1 MKKLKY
7 ILIIPILIA
16 SYALWKLCKYWFKP
30 TGGNEGWIAETQP
43 SEPWQYWTDI
53 FWKVFFTL
61 YNGLEIHNA
70 HYVPQD
76 KETSFVT
83 VANHES
89 ILDGFIMGLSVMRPL
104 YIMVKKEAF
113 EVPIKGFYLRKVL
126 CYPVDRSK
134 TDSTAIK
141 TAFKYLSEG
150 KCLGIFPEG
159 TRNRKGFVSEFKPGA
174 IKLAIKKKIPILPAY
189 IANSHNI
196 TPIDCIL
203 PRPAKL
209 KVIFL
214 EPIDTKAELEAGK
227 NEKDIIEMLYKRIT
241 DVGTQT
247 MGYDVRDPEYLA
259 RLEQQSQAPLGVVS
273 GK

>member
-1 MKKLKY
+1 MKKCKLKY
-7 ILIIPILIA
+7 ILLIPAALA
-16 SYALWKLCKYWFKP
+16 AYAIWKLCRYWLKP

-43 SEPWQYWTDI
+43 SEPWQYWTDWFWII
-53 FWKVFFTL
+53 FFKL

-70 HYVPQD
+70 HYIPQD
-76 KETSFVT
+76 KNVNFVT

-89 ILDGFIMGLSVMRPL
+89 ILDGFIMGLSVFRPL
-104 YIMVKKEAF
+104 YMMVKKEAF
-113 EVPIKGFYLRKVL
+113 EIPIKGYYLRKVL

-141 TAFKYLSEG
+141 TALKYLSEG

-159 TRNRKGFVSEFKPGA
+159 TRNRQGFVSEFKPGA
-174 IKLAIKKKIPILPAY
+174 IKLAIKKKVPILPAY

-196 TPIDCIL
+196 TPLNCIL

-227 NEKDIIEMLYKRIT
+227 NENDIIEMLYKRIT
-241 DVGTQT
+241 DVGRET
-247 MGYDVRDPEYLA
+247 MGYDVRDPEYVA
-259 RLEQQSQAPLGVVS
+259 RLERRELGIS
-273 GK
+273 SEE